1 MSFSP
6 PPPPPL
12 LATPSS
18 APPVDLPLRQIPGNY
33 GWPLVGSISDR
44 LDYFWFQKPESFFR
58 KRIEKHNSTVFRTN
72 VPPSFSFFLN
82 VNPNVIVVVYVKSFS
97 HLFDMDLV
105 EKKDILLSD
114 FDPTLAYTENMRV
127 GVYQDPSK
135 PQHGMV
141 KSFNLFL
148 LII

>member
-6 PPPPPL
+6 PPPPPS

-18 APPVDLPLRQIPGNY
+18 ALPVDLPLRQIPGSY
-33 GWPLVGSISDR
+33 GWPLVGSTSDR
-44 LDYFWFQKPESFFR
+44 LDYFWFQKPVSFFR
-58 KRIEKHNSTVFRTN
+58 KGIEKHKSTVFRTN
-72 VPPSFSFFLN
+72 VPPSFPFFLN
-82 VNPNVIVVVYVKSFS
+82 VNLNVIAVVDVTSFS

-105 EKKDILLSD
+105 EKKDILLVD
-114 FDPTLAYTENMRV
+114 FAPSLAYTGNMRV